1 MSPIVSHPTRVT
13 ERFRTVWPVAPQ
25 RRRVRVTV
33 RASFPRHSREKRRR
47 RRDLHDLC
55 IRPQFQRQ
63 YLSRISIHDRR
74 LKRRSL
80 AIALL
85 LGKNPSVGCLSPRTI
100 NRARASRFAPPKLTE
115 RRIEYKL
122 TPSNSHLFAPPE
134 TRKTPRAS
142 SVTRSTPAR
151 VETRDTRVCGIICPP
166 AARAV
171 LRIARSLR
179 SKTLRKRLNRA
190 DARARRLRRA
200 NDVEDEPASRTGG
213 ASPRAQLPGFFLL
226 SSPSRRRSRV
236 NGARID
242 GEHFLRSSYLFSR
255 APPPVEAFPQA
266 RIPILNR
273 PLHTAMGE
281 YISLDARPP
290 TDARA
295 RTTAP
300 YNSPFTKTERTPPH
314 ARTAPHHRA
323 HRARASASLSR
334 APARQRGRR
343 AKSRNDESRRASRDS
358 TVRIRASTHFFTR
371 NAMGGARTSRVDAP
385 FASRVDVHVWA
396 NSTHSRDELP
406 RASLGRPMDARR
418 STDRCSTS
426 HATWSTVVV
435 MIFRLRARGRSPPLV
450 QYVDVMDDTNEHM
463 PSVASV

>member
-100 NRARASRFAPPKLTE
+100 NRARASRFAPPKLTG

-300 YNSPFTKTERTPPH
+300 YNSPFTKTERTPPTRAPH
-314 ARTAPHHRA
+314 RTTARTA
-323 HRARASASLSR
+323 L
-334 APARQRGRR
+334 APAPRSPGRQRANAGVERNPETTNLDARVGTRLSESARR
-343 AKSRNDESRRASRDS
+343 RTFSPE
-358 TVRIRASTHFFTR
+358 TR
-371 NAMGGARTSRVDAP
+371 WVVGARTSRVDAP

-406 RASLGRPMDARR
+406 RASHGRPIGARR
-418 STDRCSTS
+418 STDRCSTVDRS
-426 HATWSTVVV
+426 VLDVSCDVVHRGGDD
-435 MIFRLRARGRSPPLV
+435 FSPSRARSIPAARSIRGR
-450 QYVDVMDDTNEHM
+450 DG
-463 PSVASV
+463 